1 MVCPSCGA
9 TNAPGHQFC
18 SACGAA
24 LSIPCVRCSFANPA
38 GAKFCGKCGAAL
50 AGVGPQAAPAK
61 AEGGER
67 RQVAILFADLCEFTR
82 LSSELDAEEVHQLLG
97 RFFEAVDG
105 VVERFGGTIDKHIGD
120 AVMAIFGAPVAH
132 GNDPQRAARAAID
145 IHAAVNR
152 LNDQATRPVKV
163 HIGIASGEVV
173 AGGTGSSR
181 HSQYTVTGDAVNLAS
196 RLNDLA
202 APGTTLVSEAIF
214 RALDNQFDAEAVGET
229 AIEGLTHAV
238 HVWRIGGFIGATP
251 GRATIALVGRGN
263 ELRQFSGILQ
273 TCQEDGRG
281 QIVYL
286 RGEAGIGKT
295 RLAEEFAA
303 IAHRA
308 GFAAHK
314 GLVLDFG
321 VGHGQDAIRAI
332 IRSLLA
338 LSSEDDREARE
349 AAATATISGRMIA
362 PEAGVFL
369 YDLLD
374 LPQPAEL
381 RSIYEAMD
389 NTARNRG
396 KQGVAAALLRT
407 IAGRQPVV
415 VIIEDIHWAGPI
427 TLQYLAAFCTVTAAC
442 PAVLLLTSRIE
453 GDPLD
458 QAWRSSVRNCPLAT
472 IDLAPLRR
480 EEAAAMASGFVAV
493 MSDMATQCIERAEGN
508 PLFLEQLLRGAEDYA
523 AGAVPASIQSLVLAR
538 MDRLAPPDRRALQ
551 AASVIG
557 QRFSLDVVC
566 ALLEQPKNDLSP
578 LVQAFLIR
586 PEGAEF
592 LFAHALIRDGVYGSL
607 LKATQRQLH
616 RRAALWFETRDPA
629 LAAEHLDRA
638 EDPAAPQAYLVAA
651 KAQAAGYHYERAV
664 ELARRGG
671 RLAVAPADAFE
682 LTLLEAGLLLD
693 LGSVSESVAS
703 FQKSVGFAPDD
714 VARCRAMVGLAGALR
729 VMDKHEAALAELA
742 AAEPLANAHG
752 LLRERTEIHHLR
764 GNLYFPLSNM
774 DGCLREHELA
784 LTDARQIGWDE
795 GVARAF
801 GGLGDAQYLR
811 GRMRTANE
819 HFRRCVSISHERGFV
834 RAEVSYRH
842 MIGWTALYLEPLEQP
857 EAEGTATAEMA
868 ARVSHHRAELLGIML
883 VAQVRTERGD
893 IQGAQEPLERGL
905 ELAGRL
911 GARNFQAHLH
921 GLSARLLAKRGRLSD
936 AVAEARTALAIVRQ
950 TGMGYV
956 GPTMLGVL
964 ALITDSREERNK
976 CLEEGVAILSKG
988 AVGHN
993 YFWFYRSAIEAALAD
1008 GDWPSA
1014 NRYASALEA
1023 YVRDEP
1029 LPWSDCLCAQ
1039 ARVLAAIGEGARGT
1053 GLEVEMN
1060 RLWTQAEHL
1069 GITIRLPMPSPTIAK
1084 G

>member
-1 MVCPSCGA
+1 MDCPSCGA
-9 TNAPGHQFC
+9 ANAPGHQFC
-18 SACGAA
+18 SACGTA
-24 LSIPCVRCSFANPA
+24 LSIPCARCSFANPA
-38 GAKFCGKCGAAL
+38 GAKFCGKCGAPL
-50 AGVGPQAAPAK
+50 AGAGAQTAPDQT
-61 AEGGER
+61 EGGER
-67 RQVAILFADLCEFTR
+67 RQVAVLFADLCEFTR
-82 LSSELDAEEVHQLLG
+82 LSSELDVEEVHQLLG
-97 RFFEAVDG
+97 RFFEAADG

-145 IHAAVNR
+145 IHAAVSR
-152 LNDQATRPVKV
+152 LNERTTHPVKV

-181 HSQYTVTGDAVNLAS
+181 HSQYTVTGEAVNLAS

-202 APGTTLVSEAIF
+202 APGATLVSEAIYQ
-214 RALDNQFDAEAVGET
+214 ALDNQFAAEAVGET
-229 AIEGLTHAV
+229 TIAGLPHPV
-238 HVWRIGGFIGATP
+238 HVWRISGFGRVAP
-251 GRATIALVGRGN
+251 GRAAITLVGRRN

-273 TCQEDGRG
+273 TCQEDNRG

-303 IAHRA
+303 IAHKT
-308 GFAAHK
+308 GFATHK

-332 IRSLLA
+332 IRSLLG
-338 LSSEDDREARE
+338 LSLEDDSEARE
-349 AAATATISGRMIA
+349 AAANSTISSRVIV

-374 LPQPAEL
+374 LQQPAEF

-396 KQGVAAALLRT
+396 KQGVATSLLRT
-407 IAGRQPVV
+407 IANRQPVV
-415 VIIEDIHWAGPI
+415 VIVEDIHWAGPI
-427 TLQYLAAFCTVTAAC
+427 TLQYLAAFCAVVATH

-458 QAWRSSVRNCPLAT
+458 QAWRSVVRNCPLST
-472 IDLAPLRR
+472 IDLAPLRP

-538 MDRLAPPDRRALQ
+538 MDRLAASDRRVLQ

-578 LVQAFLIR
+578 LIQAYLIR

-607 LKATQRQLH
+607 LKTTQRQLH
-616 RRAALWFETRDPA
+616 RRAALWFESRDPA

-638 EDPAAPQAYLVAA
+638 DDPGAPQAYLAAA

-671 RLAVAPADAFE
+671 SLAVAPADAFE

-693 LGSVSESVAS
+693 LGSVSESVVS

-714 VARCRAMVGLAGALR
+714 AARCRAMVGLAGALR
-729 VMDKHEAALAELA
+729 VMDRHEAALAELA

-752 LLRERTEIHHLR
+752 LLRERAEIHHLR

-784 LTDARQIGWDE
+784 LSDARQIGWEE

-811 GRMRTANE
+811 GRMRTANG
-819 HFRRCVSISHERGFV
+819 HFQRCVSISHDRGFV

-842 MIGWTALYLEPLEQP
+842 MIGWTALYLQPLAQA
-857 EAEGTATAEMA
+857 EAEGIATAEMA

-883 VAQVRTERGD
+883 VAQTRTERGD
-893 IQGAQEPLERGL
+893 VQGAEEPSKRGL

-911 GARNFQAHLH
+911 GARNFRAHLH
-921 GLSARLLAKRGRLSD
+921 GLSARLLAARGRVSE
-936 AVAEARTALAIVRQ
+936 AVAEVRTALAIVRQ
-950 TGMGYV
+950 TGMGYL
-956 GPTMLGVL
+956 GPTILGVL
-964 ALITDSREERNK
+964 ALITDSREERHK
-976 CLEEGVAILSKG
+976 CLEEGVAILSNG

-993 YFWFYRSAIEAALAD
+993 YFWFYRSAIQAALAD
-1008 GDWPSA
+1008 SDWVSA
-1014 NRYASALEA
+1014 IRYADALED

-1039 ARVLAAIGEGARGT
+1039 ARVLAEAAKGRGDA
-1053 GLEVEMN
+1053 GLEAEVH
-1060 RLWTQAEHL
+1060 RVQAQAEQL
-1069 GITIRLPMPSPTIAK
+1069 DMGVRLPMAQPAAPR